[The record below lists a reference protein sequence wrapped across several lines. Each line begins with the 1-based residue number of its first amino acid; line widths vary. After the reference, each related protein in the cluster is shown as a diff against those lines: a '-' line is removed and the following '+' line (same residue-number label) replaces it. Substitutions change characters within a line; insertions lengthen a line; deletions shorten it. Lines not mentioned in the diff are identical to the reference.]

1 MAGGKDFDQGQFEQ
15 LVHYIAWKTRDNPDF
30 GRVRMAKVLF
40 YVDFTHFAG
49 EGKSLTGAAYKAER
63 FGPFPPCLTTAE
75 EHLVE
80 KGLVHS
86 DRIAGKE
93 REEGDE
99 NRVVALK
106 EPAVQPEG
114 YLLELVDHWIDEI
127 SSISTARWL
136 STKTHDLPGWKLA
149 RPKEEDIPYETV
161 FIGTRKPPDRAV
173 ERGRELIGAFEWD

>member
-40 YVDFTHFAG
+40 YVDFNHFAG
-49 EGKSLTGAAYKAER
+49 EGKSLTGASYKAER

-75 EHLVE
+75 EHLV
-80 KGLVHS
+80 KQGLVQS
-86 DRIAGKE
+86 DRIDGKE
-93 REEGDE
+93 REDGDE
-99 NRVVALK
+99 NRVIALK
-106 EPAVQPEG
+106 GPTVQLDG
-114 YLLELVDHWIDEI
+114 YVQQLVDHWIKEI
-127 SSISTARWL
+127 SSISTASWL

-149 RPKEEDIPYETV
+149 HPKEEDIPYETV

-173 ERGRELIGAFEWD
+173 ERGRELIGAFQWD